1 VNDIRFAFRQLGKSP
16 GFTIVALLTLT
27 IGIGACTAIFSV
39 VNRVLLQPLAYP
51 HSEQIVRIRASHP
64 PDMPVFSVSVGDF
77 FDWRRRT
84 KSFSDI
90 AALDS
95 GAFNLTDS
103 GEPVRVNGVRVTLN
117 YLSMLGVHP
126 AMGRDFVAGEDA
138 AGRGDVAI
146 LGEGFWTRQ
155 FGGRADIVG
164 QVIHIDGNPVTII
177 GVMDREF
184 HGRDLMLP
192 AVFSPD
198 DLKNHGGHY
207 LDAIARL
214 KPDVT
219 LAQAEGDIKAVA
231 AGLEKEYPDSNKGW
245 TAYMK
250 PLREEMV
257 GRVRPQ
263 LLALLA
269 AVGFLLF
276 IGCANVANLLLV
288 RASARSREIAV
299 RSAIGA
305 SRGRIVRQLIVE
317 HLVLG
322 LLGGLGGILAAYW
335 GVHLLLSLAPNG
347 IPRSAEVRVDLWAL
361 AFNVVLA
368 LLTGVGF
375 GLAPALHAAR
385 VDLNSVLKDA
395 ARGSSEGHS
404 RHRLR
409 NSLVIAELTIAVVLL
424 VGAGLLM
431 RSFTRLERI
440 DPGFRAESAMVADV
454 SLPDKKY
461 HGDAKQAAFAAQV
474 CERLSAIPGVTH
486 AAATQSLPFGGDYV
500 LSFAI
505 DGKNVAVG
513 DQPAANYYAVTP
525 DYFKAMGIPL
535 LRGRLFTQGDAAGT
549 HLVTIVSQT
558 LAARFFPGTDPIGRR
573 INIQNDTGVWSEIVG
588 VVGDVKQYGL
598 ATDAPPA
605 NYEPFAQHPFGFQTF
620 VVSTSGATA
629 GLSGGIRSAIR
640 SVDPEQPVGSIRPLT
655 ELVKGSVSS
664 QHFAMSLFMVFSA
677 AALLLASIGIYGV
690 MAYSVTQRTGEI
702 GVRMALGAQHGD
714 ILWLIAGQGVRLI
727 AIGIAGGLVAS
738 LILTRFMASM
748 LYGVGAADPMT
759 MAGACAVLG
768 VAGFAACLLSAAR
781 ATRIEPIAAL
791 RGD

>member
-1 VNDIRFAFRQLGKSP
+1 
-16 GFTIVALLTLT
+16 
-27 IGIGACTAIFSV
+27 
-39 VNRVLLQPLAYP
+39 
-51 HSEQIVRIRASHP
+51 
-64 PDMPVFSVSVGDF
+64 
-77 FDWRRRT
+77 
-84 KSFSDI
+84 
-90 AALDS
+90 
-95 GAFNLTDS
+95 
-103 GEPVRVNGVRVTLN
+103 
-117 YLSMLGVHP
+117 
-126 AMGRDFVAGEDA
+126 
-138 AGRGDVAI
+138 
-146 LGEGFWTRQ
+146 
-155 FGGRADIVG
+155 
-164 QVIHIDGNPVTII
+164 
-177 GVMDREF
+177 
-184 HGRDLMLP
+184 
-192 AVFSPD
+192 
-198 DLKNHGGHY
+198 
-207 LDAIARL
+207 
-214 KPDVT
+214 
-219 LAQAEGDIKAVA
+219 
-231 AGLEKEYPDSNKGW
+231 
-245 TAYMK
+245 
-250 PLREEMV
+250 
-257 GRVRPQ
+257 
-263 LLALLA
+263 
-269 AVGFLLF
+269 
-276 IGCANVANLLLV
+276 
-288 RASARSREIAV
+288 
-299 RSAIGA
+299 
-305 SRGRIVRQLIVE
+305 
-317 HLVLG
+317 
-322 LLGGLGGILAAYW
+322 
-335 GVHLLLSLAPNG
+335 
-347 IPRSAEVRVDLWAL
+347 
-361 AFNVVLA
+361 
-368 LLTGVGF
+368 
-375 GLAPALHAAR
+375 
-385 VDLNSVLKDA
+385 
-395 ARGSSEGHS
+395 
-404 RHRLR
+404 
-409 NSLVIAELTIAVVLL
+409 
-424 VGAGLLM
+424 
-431 RSFTRLERI
+431 
-440 DPGFRAESAMVADV
+440 
-454 SLPDKKY
+454 
-461 HGDAKQAAFAAQV
+461 
-474 CERLSAIPGVTH
+474 
-486 AAATQSLPFGGDYV
+486 
-500 LSFAI
+500 
-505 DGKNVAVG
+505 
-513 DQPAANYYAVTP
+513 VTP